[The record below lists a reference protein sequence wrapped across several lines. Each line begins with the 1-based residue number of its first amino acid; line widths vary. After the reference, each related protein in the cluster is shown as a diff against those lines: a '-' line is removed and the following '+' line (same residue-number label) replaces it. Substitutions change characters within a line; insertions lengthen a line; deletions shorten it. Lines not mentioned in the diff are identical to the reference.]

1 MNELSVADLYVI
13 AGALRHERAQRIW
26 KARRNGHR
34 AKGVGQLRRLEA
46 LFVQLAKRRA

>member
-1 MNELSVADLYVI
+1 MNELSEADLYVI

-34 AKGVGQLRRLEA
+34 AKGIEQLRRLET
-46 LFVQLAKRRA
+46 LFRRLAKERA